1 MSDLDFNGL
10 GLDSGFLETLR
21 ELGYETPST
30 IQEKA
35 IPVLLGGGDLM
46 GIAQTGTG
54 KTAAFVLPL
63 LQRLDFNLREPQVLV
78 LAPTRELGMQ
88 VAASFEKYAKHQ
100 KEFRCVC
107 VYGGQDIRLQV
118 KALRQKP
125 HVIVATPGRLIDHLN
140 RKNLSF
146 EGLKAIVLDEADEML
161 NMGFQEEVE
170 SILGQVPEGI
180 QMALFSATM
189 PRGIMHVANTYL
201 KNPVRIE
208 IDQEVK
214 TVENIEQRFLLVSR
228 HNKIKALERVIEAE
242 NAEAGIIFV
251 KTRQQTIEVAES
263 MEKSGFRVAPLNGDL
278 QQNMREATVRQLKEG
293 HLDWVV
299 ATDVAARGL
308 DVARLTHVVNFEIP
322 FDNESYVHRIG
333 RVGRAGRKGV
343 AILLLSGSEMRQL
356 RRIESHTG
364 AAITEMPMPNGKDIS
379 DRRIEAFKT
388 RMLQVIGQEDLKR
401 VRKLVEKFQ
410 EDHTLELEV
419 LAAGLMVMASE
430 TRPLF
435 PKLDVFPEEKARGGA
450 VAGAFGRDGGRDR
463 GPARERTPRNAPPS
477 EGLQRYRISVGRQH
491 NIGAGDIVGAI
502 ANEGGI
508 PSANIGNIS
517 LFQNYSTVDLPKN
530 IPAEAMAELGRLR
543 IRNVESNLR
552 VYHDEPSDKSA
563 PSYDRDR
570 KRTGSGERS
579 GGGYA
584 GSKDR
589 SGGGYAGSKERS
601 ESTTGTYKKRSES
614 SDTDSKERSE
624 PRSFKPK
631 PSSSYADYKDRSASS
646 YGGSKERSGSSYGGS
661 KESSGSSYGG
671 SKERSGSSY
680 GAPKERVKSNYAGSR
695 DGGLSR
701 QRSGPFPKKAEGSF
715 SRKIPRS

>member
-1 MSDLDFNGL
+1 MSDLAFNEL

-63 LQRLDFNLREPQVLV
+63 LQRLDFSLREPQILV

-140 RKNLSF
+140 RNNLSF

-170 SILGQVPEGI
+170 SILGQVPEGV

-201 KNPVRIE
+201 KDPVRIE
-208 IDQEVK
+208 IDQEIK
-214 TVENIEQRFLLVSR
+214 TVENIEQRYLLVSR

-308 DVARLTHVVNFEIP
+308 DVTRLTHVINFEIP

-333 RVGRAGRKGV
+333 RTGRAGRKGV
-343 AILLLSGSEMRQL
+343 AILLLNGSEMRQL

-364 AAITEMPMPNGKDIS
+364 AAITEMTMPNGKDIS

-388 RMLQVIGQEDLKR
+388 RLLQVIGQEDLKR

-410 EDHTLELEV
+410 EDHTLELDV

-435 PKLDVFPEEKARGGA
+435 PKLDVIPEEKARGG

-477 EGLQRYRISVGRQH
+477 EGLQRYRLSVGRQH

-517 LFQNYSTVDLPKN
+517 LFQNYSTVDLPKDM
-530 IPAEAMAELGRLR
+530 PSEAMADLGRLR

-552 VYHDEPSDKSA
+552 IYRDEPSDKSA
-563 PSYDRDR
+563 PAYDKDR
-570 KRTGSGERS
+570 KRTGSRERS
-579 GGGYA
+579 GTGYA
-584 GSKDR
+584 GSKER
-589 SGGGYAGSKERS
+589 SGSGYAGSKERS
-601 ESTTGTYKKRSES
+601 ESSSGGYRKRSDS
-614 SDTDSKERSE
+614 SETDSKERSE
-624 PRSFKPK
+624 PKTYKSKS
-631 PSSSYADYKDRSASS
+631 SSSYADYKDRSATS
-646 YGGSKERSGSSYGGS
+646 YGGPKERSGSSYGP
-661 KESSGSSYGG
+661 
-671 SKERSGSSY
+671 
-680 GAPKERVKSNYAGSR
+680 PKERVKSNYAGSR

-715 SRKIPRS
+715 SRKIPRG